1 MKQVLQS
8 RKGLIVVRDVP
19 EPHCP
24 RAAVVVR
31 NAFSAISSGTERSRV
46 TQSQKSLIARAR
58 ERPELLRDVAR
69 RARTEGL
76 GKTRSAIQRK
86 LGEESSVGYSSA
98 GHVVR
103 VGSAVRGFA
112 PGDRVACA
120 GAGFANHSEIVSVP
134 RNLCARVPEA
144 VTLEHASLTTI
155 AAIALHGIRLAGV
168 VLGERVGVIGCGL
181 VGQIA
186 CRLLRTAGAE
196 VYAIDIDP
204 ARVEDAVTGGADH
217 GFATDDRPLEGIL
230 QSSPIGLD
238 AVLVTAAADSNEPL
252 LLAAE
257 IARDRASI
265 VLVGDV
271 PVELPRAPVYGKEL
285 SFRISRS
292 YGPGRYDVE
301 YEERGLDYPIGY
313 VRWTQQRN
321 MECIL
326 DLQARGLLDL
336 GPLVADVVPV
346 EDAARAYALL
356 GAEST
361 ERPRGALLISYPD
374 AQAAAQPPRPTRS
387 TSARPEPSEAIPRI
401 GLIGP
406 GDFARKVLVPAFVE
420 AGARL
425 ELVGGGSGP
434 SADAAVRDLG
444 FARLAADEAAVIGD
458 PNVDA
463 VVIAT
468 RHGSHAERAARAL
481 ESGKHVFCEKP
492 LALDEEELRR
502 VLEAARQSEGI
513 LLVGFNRRFSPFL
526 RELNSFVGD
535 ARLLANYRISAG
547 RIPPSAWVHDL
558 EQGGG
563 RIVGEVC
570 HFIDALVYLAGAPVR
585 AVSAAAIDEPSLP
598 LQARDSVVV
607 NVTLGDG
614 SVGTI
619 SYVAA
624 GSAALPKERLEV
636 FAGERTAI
644 LDDYRSL
651 ELYGGG
657 DMRKQESREQDKGH
671 RDETRAFLEGLREG
685 VSPVGLDETE
695 NVSLAALAVVE
706 SLRTGATVGVRNV

>member
-265 VLVGDV
+265 VLVGD
-271 PVELPRAPVYGKEL
+271 
-285 SFRISRS
+285 
-292 YGPGRYDVE
+292 
-301 YEERGLDYPIGY
+301 
-313 VRWTQQRN
+313 
-321 MECIL
+321 
-326 DLQARGLLDL
+326 
-336 GPLVADVVPV
+336 
-346 EDAARAYALL
+346 
-356 GAEST
+356 
-361 ERPRGALLISYPD
+361 
-374 AQAAAQPPRPTRS
+374 
-387 TSARPEPSEAIPRI
+387 
-401 GLIGP
+401 
-406 GDFARKVLVPAFVE
+406 
-420 AGARL
+420 
-425 ELVGGGSGP
+425 
-434 SADAAVRDLG
+434 
-444 FARLAADEAAVIGD
+444 
-458 PNVDA
+458 
-463 VVIAT
+463 
-468 RHGSHAERAARAL
+468 
-481 ESGKHVFCEKP
+481 
-492 LALDEEELRR
+492 
-502 VLEAARQSEGI
+502 
-513 LLVGFNRRFSPFL
+513 
-526 RELNSFVGD
+526 
-535 ARLLANYRISAG
+535 
-547 RIPPSAWVHDL
+547 
-558 EQGGG
+558 
-563 RIVGEVC
+563 
-570 HFIDALVYLAGAPVR
+570 
-585 AVSAAAIDEPSLP
+585 
-598 LQARDSVVV
+598 
-607 NVTLGDG
+607 
-614 SVGTI
+614 
-619 SYVAA
+619 
-624 GSAALPKERLEV
+624 
-636 FAGERTAI
+636 
-644 LDDYRSL
+644 
-651 ELYGGG
+651 
-657 DMRKQESREQDKGH
+657 
-671 RDETRAFLEGLREG
+671 
-685 VSPVGLDETE
+685 
-695 NVSLAALAVVE
+695 
-706 SLRTGATVGVRNV
+706 